1 MTTDYAGFSCDQLTF
16 RTMSTDALLT
26 HIRKFVSFSKEE
38 EKILLPYLKVKS
50 LKKKEILLKEG
61 QICAANHFVTKG
73 CLRMFYITEEGN
85 EQMIQFAID
94 NWWMTDYMSFD
105 SRKPSQFNIQAVENS
120 EIVYLE
126 KKKMEEL
133 FAELPKMERYFRIII
148 QKAYAASVMRLRY
161 IFTQSGEERFRHF
174 SESFPEFVQRVPQ
187 YMLASYLGFSAEFL
201 SKIRAKKT

>member
-1 MTTDYAGFSCDQLTF
+1 M
-16 RTMSTDALLT
+16 ALENLLV
-26 HIRKFVSFSKEE
+26 HIRKFVSLSEE
-38 EKILLPYLKVKS
+38 EEEILSPYLKEKS
-50 LKKKEILLKEG
+50 LKKKDYLLKEG
-61 QICAANHFVTKG
+61 QICMANHFVAKG

-105 SRKPSQFNIQAVENS
+105 SQKPSQFNIQAVENS
-120 EIVYLE
+120 EIIFLE
-126 KKKMEEL
+126 KKTLEEL
-133 FAELPKMERYFRIII
+133 FTRLPKLERYFRIIV

-161 IFTQSGEERFRHF
+161 IFTQSGEERFHHF
-174 SESFPEFVQRVPQ
+174 NKSFPEFVQRVPQ

>member
-1 MTTDYAGFSCDQLTF
+1 MINDG
-16 RTMSTDALLT
+16 LLN
-26 HIRKFVSFSKEE
+26 HIRKFVSFSDEDE
-38 EKILLPYLKVKS
+38 AILLPYLKQRT
-50 LKKKEILLKEG
+50 LKKKEFLLKEG
-61 QICAANHFVTKG
+61 QVCNANHFVVKG

-105 SRKPSQFNIQAVENS
+105 MQKPTQFNIQAVETAD
-120 EIVYLE
+120 IIFLE
-126 KKKMEEL
+126 KRTLEEL
-133 FAELPKMERYFRIII
+133 FEKLPKLERYFRIIV

-161 IFTQSGEERFRHF
+161 IFTQSGEERFNHF
-174 SESFPEFVQRVPQ
+174 SKSFPEFVQRVPQ

>member
-1 MTTDYAGFSCDQLTF
+1 MQ
-16 RTMSTDALLT
+16 TDALLV
-26 HIRKFVSFSKEE
+26 HIRKFVPFSKEE
-38 EKILLPYLKVKS
+38 EEILISYLHIKS
-50 LKKKEILLKEG
+50 LKKKDFLLKEG
-61 QICAANHFVTKG
+61 QTCAANHFVASG
-73 CLRMFYITEEGN
+73 CLRMFYITEEGT

-105 SRKPSQFNIQAVENS
+105 TQQPSQFNIQAVENS

-133 FAELPKMERYFRIII
+133 FAKLPKMERYFRIII